1 MTNAGFP
8 ELRGRFAEVAR
19 TTVLDDVPA
28 VESYQWPARSMRALA
43 EAGLFGLAVPERFG
57 GLGMGMTGLAIAG
70 EELGRISGSVS
81 LCFCM
86 HVVGSAVIAAK
97 VTDDQA
103 ERYLIPIARGQ
114 HLTTLALS
122 EPETGVH
129 FYEPISRLE
138 RDGDD
143 FRVTAH
149 KSFVTNGGHADS
161 YVISTMSEHG
171 QDRPGVFNCLIVDAG
186 TPGLAWQG
194 TWQGLGMRGNSSISM
209 CLEGARVPVRNLLG
223 QAGDQTWYIF
233 HVVAPYFLIAM
244 AATYVGIAQSA
255 VDFAIAHVRDR
266 VHARTGRSLAEVPA
280 IQDRIARMWTAV
292 QQARLLLIH
301 AAERG
306 DLDAPDALTLVC
318 AAKMSA
324 AETAIQVTN
333 EAMTCVGGIGYR
345 ENSMLWT
352 LLRDARAADVMSPT
366 TDVLRSW
373 TARSLLDL
381 PILSP

>member
-1 MTNAGFP
+1 MTNAGIQ

-19 TTVLDDVPA
+19 TTVLDEVPA
-28 VESYQWPARSMRALA
+28 VETYQWPARSMRALA
-43 EAGLFGLAVPERFG
+43 DAGLFGLAVPERFG

-70 EELGRISGSVS
+70 EQLGLISGSVA
-81 LCFCM
+81 LCYCM
-86 HVVGSAVIAAK
+86 HVVASAVIAAK
-97 VTDDQA
+97 ATDDQA
-103 ERYLIPIARGQ
+103 ERYLIPIARGE

-129 FYEPISRLE
+129 FYEPISRLA

-161 YVISTMSEHG
+161 YVISTMTEHG
-171 QDRPGVFNCLIVDAG
+171 PDRPGSFNCLVVDAG
-186 TPGLAWQG
+186 SPGLAWQG

-209 CLEGARVPVRNLLG
+209 RLDGAQVPVRNLLG
-223 QAGDQTWYIF
+223 QAGDQTWYVF
-233 HVVAPYFLIAM
+233 HVVAPYFLVGM

-255 VDFAIAHVRDR
+255 VDFAIAHVRGR

-292 QQARLLLIH
+292 QQARLLVNL

-306 DLDAPDALTLVC
+306 DLEAPDALTLVC

-333 EAMTCVGGIGYR
+333 EAMSCVGGIGYR

-352 LLRDARAADVMSPT
+352 LLRDARAAEVMAPT